1 MKLRCGTPQDL
12 EAVLNLFVRSIREV
26 ACADYTGP
34 QLDAWAASAENRD
47 RWRAMLTGET
57 GLRFFLA
64 EQDGVLCGFGSFLRS
79 EELLDHL
86 YVSPDFQRRGAAAL
100 LSGQIEAL
108 AQRESCTALYTEASL
123 TARGFFERRGYQVLQ
138 RQQVDRQGQLL
149 TNFAMQKKFR

>member
-26 ACADYTGP
+26 ACADYTEP

-47 RWRAMLTGET
+47 RWRAMLAGET

-86 YVSPDFQRRGAAAL
+86 YVSPDYQRRGAAAL
-100 LSGQIEAL
+100 LAGQIETL
-108 AQRESCTALYTEASL
+108 ARQEGCTALYTEASL